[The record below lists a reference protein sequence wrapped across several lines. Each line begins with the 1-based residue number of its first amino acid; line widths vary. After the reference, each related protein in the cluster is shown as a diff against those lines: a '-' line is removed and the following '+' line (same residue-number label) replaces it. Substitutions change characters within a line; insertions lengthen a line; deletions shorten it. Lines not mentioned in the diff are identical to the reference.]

1 MVAWSPERI
10 KRELDWSHY
19 DDGRA
24 KGHVAFVN
32 PSDFLKAT
40 TKNKTTE
47 SQISS
52 DAGDLDE
59 QKLKETS
66 QSPFL
71 RVRNGKI
78 FDHEGRHRMSAL
90 AAAGHTSVP
99 VILWHDTAQKL
110 QPVDE
115 TTLKAQ
121 HPNRPALNVTNA
133 IPLHRDYQDQI
144 EDAMSDDRLR
154 FRDGGDV
161 EGYIPHDDPRRAQN
175 LEAFEPIKDESGQ
188 PIKLFH
194 NTNRDFSKFNTG
206 SSELGAHFG
215 TANQAANLQANQ
227 DNPLGNRRT
236 MAVHLRLK
244 NPLRLMDQGGFSVER
259 VAQQLYDMDM
269 INEKKYD
276 KHMEGDFR
284 SEEAAIKDLQS
295 TIQKAGYDGI
305 VYLNRREGLSQHPDP
320 EINQKNL
327 MWHFAMSSRATDD
340 EFKQKFP
347 EAEDSYIAFQPTQIK
362 SATGNQG
369 TFDPSNPDITKADG
383 GALSDEDGITAYH
396 GSPHDFEQFDTSK
409 IGTGEGAQV
418 YGHGLY
424 FAGNE
429 NVARNYR
436 DRLGRQ
442 EETSGETMADQ
453 YVIPR
458 HFYQDTSEEELAE
471 NMKEAARWSEQQI
484 FDQGKMHYVFD
495 DGSMLIHDD
504 DEVRAVQKNPGH
516 MYEVHINA
524 HPDHFLDWDTPLN
537 QQSDHVQN
545 AVKQS
550 LEYAKKKATTPEQ
563 RFSWSSVFKRPDEF
577 LDYTGSSIQ
586 NLLGRNLGLQDASD
600 ALAKHGIKGI
610 RYLDA
615 GSRDAGEGS
624 RNYVVF
630 DHNDVAVKRKYAR
643 GGMVDEARQKKANG
657 GVSYSGDFTTP
668 QYAQLYYEGLPQ
680 LGAAGHILGRLF
692 PNPTTTGAYNAFM
705 NANKPTDFTPIS
717 PTSFQKTDSISV
729 PAQKPIGGFSGFG
742 YSPMPSFD
750 YFSKPS
756 FNDWQPNNQAS
767 DWGDEPLPEVPAALQ
782 RFNAPAP
789 QQAPPQ
795 QATPQQAAPQQA
807 AAAPAKA
814 PQGKKHG
821 GSIVERALMIT
832 SRKA

>member
-1 MVAWSPERI
+1 MVAWSPERN

-161 EGYIPHDDPRRAQN
+161 EGYIPHDDKSRVKN
-175 LEAFEPIKDESGQ
+175 LKAFHGKTPKEIKESRWFHGTIKDFGSFNLGRANAIFLTRDSDFANHFAANNAVGHDWDEKHKIWVPREGSGITPNVMPVHVRAEKPFDYENKKHIAALYEKLGPDLIFDPFLAHSMDDVREGHWEAIENPKIQNAIKEMGHDSFYVKESG
-188 PIKLFH
+188 
-194 NTNRDFSKFNTG
+194 
-206 SSELGAHFG
+206 E
-215 TANQAANLQANQ
+215 
-227 DNPLGNRRT
+227 
-236 MAVHLRLK
+236 
-244 NPLRLMDQGGFSVER
+244 
-259 VAQQLYDMDM
+259 
-269 INEKKYD
+269 
-276 KHMEGDFR
+276 
-284 SEEAAIKDLQS
+284 
-295 TIQKAGYDGI
+295 
-305 VYLNRREGLSQHPDP
+305 
-320 EINQKNL
+320 KNL
-327 MWHFAMSSRATDD
+327 GVYDPS
-340 EFKQKFP
+340 
-347 EAEDSYIAFQPTQIK
+347 QIK

-383 GALSDEDGITAYH
+383 GALSDDEDGITAYH
-396 GSPHDFEQFDTSK
+396 GSPHDFDQFDTSK
-409 IGTGEGAQV
+409 IGTGEGNQSF
-418 YGHGLY
+418 GHGLY

-504 DEVRAVQKNPGH
+504 DEVRAVQKHPGH
-516 MYEVHINA
+516 MYEVHINS
-524 HPDHFLDWDTPLN
+524 HPNHMLDWDAPLSE
-537 QQSDHVQN
+537 QSEHVKN
-545 AVKQS
+545 A
-550 LEYAKKKATTPEQ
+550 LL
-563 RFSWSSVFKRPDEF
+563 SSGHDFH
-577 LDYTGSSIQ
+577 Q
-586 NLLGRNLGLQDASD
+586 MASD
-600 ALAKHGIKGI
+600 MFDGNPEDLRGADIYHWLSGEHEGGLGSPKNVTDHLSEKGIRGI

-615 GSRDAGEGS
+615 GSRGATDKPT

-630 DHNDVAVKRKYAR
+630 DHNNVAVKRKYAQ
-643 GGMVDEARQKKANG
+643 GG
-657 GVSYSGDFTTP
+657 
-668 QYAQLYYEGLPQ
+668 
-680 LGAAGHILGRLF
+680 
-692 PNPTTTGAYNAFM
+692 
-705 NANKPTDFTPIS
+705 
-717 PTSFQKTDSISV
+717 
-729 PAQKPIGGFSGFG
+729 
-742 YSPMPSFD
+742 
-750 YFSKPS
+750 
-756 FNDWQPNNQAS
+756 
-767 DWGDEPLPEVPAALQ
+767 
-782 RFNAPAP
+782 
-789 QQAPPQ
+789 
-795 QATPQQAAPQQA
+795 
-807 AAAPAKA
+807 
-814 PQGKKHG
+814 
-821 GSIVERALMIT
+821 IVEEA
-832 SRKA
+832 A